1 MVKGHQPNQVRAAP
15 DHESNPQMGA
25 DHPRLVLAT
34 TMLASSLAF
43 VDGSVVNVGLPA
55 IDRSFHASAGDLQ
68 WVINAYLLPLSAL
81 LLLGGAAGDRMGRR
95 PLLIVGIGIFA
106 AFSIGCAVAGSLPQ
120 FLLCRGLQGVGAAI
134 LLPNSLA
141 ILGASFSGEARGRAI
156 GIWAAT
162 GAAVGAVGPVLG
174 GWLIDTVGWRA
185 IFLLNI
191 PLAAIAIGLAVCFVR
206 NAPTD
211 NPDRSLDILGAVLA
225 TAGLA
230 GLTWGLTV
238 GSGSEG
244 WTSAALIAVSA
255 GAVLMLA
262 FIWAEKRAGEH
273 AMMPLVLFSAST
285 SVGLT
290 LLTLFLYGALGGLFV
305 LIPYILI
312 EAASYSGTEAGAALL
327 PLPAVLAL
335 TSPLMGGLAGR
346 IGSRLPLSVGP
357 VVVAVGFV
365 LLLRVDQ
372 HNSYWTTT
380 FPAILLIAVGM
391 AGAVAPLTTAVLAS
405 VGPRYTGSASGFNS
419 AVARLGGLIATA
431 LLGGVLAAEGGNLIG
446 QFHVAAIAGAGL
458 ALASSASA
466 FLLIPAGRAA

>member
-1 MVKGHQPNQVRAAP
+1 
-15 DHESNPQMGA
+15 
-25 DHPRLVLAT
+25 
-34 TMLASSLAF
+34 MLASSLAF

-55 IDRSFHASAGDLQ
+55 IDRSFHASAGELQ

-95 PLLIVGIGIFA
+95 LLLIVGIGVFA
-106 AFSIGCAVAGSLPQ
+106 VSSVGCAVADSLPR
-120 FLLCRGLQGVGAAI
+120 FLICRGFQGVGAAI

-141 ILGASFSGEARGRAI
+141 ILGASFSGQARGRAI

-174 GWLIDTVGWRA
+174 GWLIDTVGWQA

-191 PLAAIAIGLAVCFVR
+191 PLAAIAIGLAVGFVR
-206 NAPTD
+206 DPPAD
-211 NPDRSLDILGAVLA
+211 NPDRSLDIVGAILA
-225 TAGLA
+225 TVGLT

-238 GSGSEG
+238 GAGPEG
-244 WTSAALIAVSA
+244 WTTPALIAVSA

-262 FIWAEKRAGEH
+262 FIWAEKRAGDR
-273 AMMPLVLFSAST
+273 AMMPLALFSSST

-290 LLTLFLYGALGGLFV
+290 LLTLLLYGALSGLFV
-305 LIPYILI
+305 LIPYVLI

-335 TSPLMGGLAGR
+335 TSPFMGGLAGR
-346 IGSRLPLSVGP
+346 FGSRLPLSIGP
-357 VVVAVGFV
+357 VIVAAGFV

-372 HNSYWTTT
+372 HSSYWTTT
-380 FPAILLIAVGM
+380 LPAILLIAAGM
-391 AGAVAPLTTAVLAS
+391 AGAVAPLTSAVLAS

-431 LLGGVLAAEGGNLIG
+431 LLGGVLAAEGADLVG
-446 QFHVAAIAGAGL
+446 QFHVAAIVGAGL

-466 FLLIPAGRAA
+466 FLLISARRAT

>member
-1 MVKGHQPNQVRAAP
+1 
-15 DHESNPQMGA
+15 MGL
-25 DHPRLVLAT
+25 DHPRLVLAA

-55 IDRSFHASAGDLQ
+55 IDRSFHASAAELQ

-81 LLLGGAAGDRMGRR
+81 LLLGGVAGDKMGRR
-95 PLLIVGIGIFA
+95 LFLIVGIGIFA
-106 AFSIGCAVAGSLPQ
+106 ASSVGCAVAGSLPQ
-120 FLLCRGLQGVGAAI
+120 FLLCRGFQGVGAAI

-141 ILGASFSGEARGRAI
+141 ILGASYSGEARGRAI

-162 GAAVGAVGPVLG
+162 GAAVAAVGPVLG

-206 NAPTD
+206 DPPAE
-211 NPDRSLDILGAVLA
+211 NPDRSLDIQGAVLA
-225 TAGLA
+225 TAGLV

-238 GSGSEG
+238 GSGPEG
-244 WTSAALIAVSA
+244 WTPAALIAVSV
-255 GAVLMLA
+255 GAILMLA
-262 FIWAEKRAGEH
+262 FVWAERQAGDH
-273 AMMPLVLFSAST
+273 AMMPLALFSSST
-285 SVGLT
+285 SVGLS
-290 LLTLFLYGALGGLFV
+290 LLTLLLYGALGGLFV
-305 LIPYILI
+305 LIPYVLI
-312 EAASYSGTEAGAALL
+312 EASSYSGTQAGAALL

-346 IGSRLPLSVGP
+346 IGSRLPLAIGP
-357 VVVAVGFV
+357 VIVAAGFM

-372 HNSYWTTT
+372 HGGYWTTM
-380 FPAILLIAVGM
+380 FPAILLIAAGM

-419 AVARLGGLIATA
+419 AVARLGGMIATA
-431 LLGGVLAAEGGNLIG
+431 LLGGVLGAEGANLIR
-446 QFHVAAIAGAGL
+446 QFHVAAIAGAVL

-466 FLLIPAGRAA
+466 FLLIPAGRVA